1 MNHNQPNP
9 TRLTIVLDVN
19 DPNPDLLLIWTAA
32 HTAKLIDELWRNG
45 INANIVS
52 IDIDGN
58 CHYW

>member
-1 MNHNQPNP
+1 MNHNPPNP

-32 HTAKLIDELWRNG
+32 RTVKLIDELWRNG
-45 INANIVS
+45 INADIVS

-58 CHYW
+58 RHYW